1 MRGVLGFLLSLG
13 LLGAIAPLY
22 GQEIRGSIVGNV
34 THSTGAAVPG
44 AGPLQVRLSGFR
56 PGEGGLPTGWKNWAP
71 RNELMPRTFID
82 TVHFRTGPGSL
93 AVCGNSNP
101 AEVGGWEYLV
111 EGVRPG
117 AWYRFVAWYKSEG
130 LTYEPVQ
137 AFAKLNW
144 IAVDGKRVGPPDFP
158 VAVSPEGGWTR
169 LTMDAA
175 APEKAGAVKLQLL
188 LANAPQATIWWDD
201 ISFEKIPAP
210 RSRPVTIA
218 TIRFEPKGTG
228 SATEAVRRCIEVMD
242 KTVTGKTDVI
252 LIGET
257 ITWAGTRGPY
267 IDVAEPVP
275 GPTTARLGEV
285 ARARKT
291 YIAAGLVEREGTA
304 IYNTA
309 VLIDRDGRLA
319 GKYRKVNLPY
329 DEFEDGLTP
338 GSEYPVFQ
346 TDFGKVGMMICWDS
360 QFPDAARA
368 LALQGAEII
377 LMPIWD
383 WTAPLALARAI
394 ENQIFL
400 VTSSYGD
407 PSVILDPNG
416 EQVAS
421 ATNEGTA
428 AIATIDLSRRYK
440 SHLENLGIMRE
451 RIVRELHA
459 EVPVKRPGFVQ

>member
-1 MRGVLGFLLSLG
+1 MSRYCWYSNTRLSGIQKRAFVCMRAVVLITGVCL
-13 LLGAIAPLY
+13 
-22 GQEIRGSIVGNV
+22 
-34 THSTGAAVPG
+34 AAH
-44 AGPLQVRLSGFR
+44 AASGPLHVRLSGFK
-56 PGEGGLPTGWKNWAP
+56 PANGGLPGGWKTWAP
-71 RNELMPRTFID
+71 RVELMPRTFID
-82 TVHFRTGPGSL
+82 TVHFRSGPASL
-93 AVCGNSNP
+93 ALSGNSNP

-117 AWYRFVAWYKSEG
+117 ASYRFAAWYKAEG

-137 AFAKLNW
+137 VFAKLNW
-144 IAVDGKRVGPPDFP
+144 IAADGKRVGPPDFP
-158 VAVSPEGGWTR
+158 VAVNPEGGWTR

-188 LANAPQATIWWDD
+188 LANAPQATVWWDD
-201 ISFEKIPAP
+201 ISFEETPAP
-210 RSRPVTIA
+210 RARPVTIA
-218 TIRFEPKGTG
+218 TIKFEPKGAG
-228 SATEAVRRCIEVMD
+228 SAAEAVRRCIDVIE

-252 LIGET
+252 LLGET
-257 ITWAGTRGPY
+257 ITWAATRGPY
-267 IDVAEPVP
+267 IDVAEAVP
-275 GPTTARLGEV
+275 GPTTAHLAEV
-285 ARARKT
+285 ARARRT

-309 VLIDRDGRLA
+309 VLIDREGRLV

-394 ENQIFL
+394 ENQVFL

-416 EQVAS
+416 EQAAS
-421 ATNEGTA
+421 ATKEGA
-428 AIATIDLSRRYK
+428 AIATIDLNRRYK

-459 EVPVKRPGFVQ
+459 EIPLRRPGFVQ